1 MLKLKIKEENYR
13 KFVEE
18 VTDKREEWIKSIS
31 DSASVIM
38 ERQRYLM
45 GMSIKEFYGELLGCP
60 MNSRTYRKIIEKKI
74 PVPEN
79 LLLSFCFTYGYDLKR
94 FQEVSKLID
103 TYDYF
108 ENYQQIGAAI
118 ECLGKGA
125 IYQLATTMQ
134 TACTD
139 TSMYA
144 RRRCGEV
151 LTAFAQTKEYEEE
164 TIKNPEVIKAAAASV
179 NAAVDEAIAERKEK
193 DSHEA
198 VSYEIALKN
207 LL

>member
-1 MLKLKIKEENYR
+1 MATLKIKEENYR

-18 VTDKREEWIKSIS
+18 ISDKREEWIKSIS

-45 GMSIKEFYGELLGCP
+45 GMSVKDFYGVLLGCP

-74 PVPEN
+74 PVPEH

-94 FQEVSKLID
+94 FQEVSKMID

-118 ECLGKGA
+118 ECLGKGG
-125 IYQLATTMQ
+125 IYQLAATVQ

-139 TSMYA
+139 TSLYS
-144 RRRCGEV
+144 RRRCGET
-151 LTAFAQTKEYEEE
+151 LTTFAKKKEYEEE
-164 TIKNPEVIKAAAASV
+164 AIKNPEIVKAAAESV
-179 NAAVDEAIAERKEK
+179 NAVVDEAIAERKERDSRESISYDIKLK
-193 DSHEA
+193 D
-198 VSYEIALKN
+198 LF
-207 LL
+207 